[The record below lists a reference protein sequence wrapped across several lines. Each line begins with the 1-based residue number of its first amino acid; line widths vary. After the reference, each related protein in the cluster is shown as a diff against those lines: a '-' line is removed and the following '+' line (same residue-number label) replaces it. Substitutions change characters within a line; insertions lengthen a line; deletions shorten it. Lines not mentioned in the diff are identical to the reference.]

1 MLSDKMKTARLRKG
15 LTLKQVAEK
24 MGVSEATVQRWESGY
39 IQTLKYER
47 LLQLADVLGTTPVYL
62 ADLEGDNFSTLAV
75 KVTGNIPIYGT
86 IAAGEPLFMDEN
98 IIDYSI
104 TTEPHP
110 ERFFGLKVK
119 GLSMIG
125 AGINDGAYVILK
137 KQNTAENGQIV
148 ACRVN
153 GDEATLKRFK
163 RIGDNVILSPE
174 NSDYD
179 PIIVSAKDFENGV
192 AQIIGVAVQI
202 ITKLE

>member
-1 MLSDKMKTARLRKG
+1 MLSERMKSIRLRKG
-15 LTLKQVAEK
+15 MTLKQVAEK
-24 MGVSEATVQRWESGY
+24 MGVTEATVQRWESGN
-39 IQTLKYER
+39 IPNLKYENILR
-47 LLQLADVLGTTPVYL
+47 LADVLGTTPVYL
-62 ADLEGDNFSTLAV
+62 LGWENEEFPSIPL

-86 IAAGEPLFMDEN
+86 IAAGEPLFMEEN

-119 GLSMIG
+119 GQSMIG

-174 NSDYD
+174 NSEYD